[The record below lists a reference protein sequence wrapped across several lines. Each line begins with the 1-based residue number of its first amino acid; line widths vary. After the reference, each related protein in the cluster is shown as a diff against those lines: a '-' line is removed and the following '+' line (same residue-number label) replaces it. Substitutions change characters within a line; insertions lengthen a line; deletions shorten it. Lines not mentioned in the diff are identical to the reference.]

1 MSKQNF
7 GNLDK
12 LFDEV
17 TIIRNKN
24 AKKEAEKK
32 ALRAGKSEIKE
43 RQGNCEIKHK
53 NKRLDDSTEAEKHN
67 RVTREQGLMIQ
78 NARKA
83 KNWKQKDLANQIRVK
98 QDIIAQY
105 ENGKAIIDNKII
117 CLLERKLNIRLRNK
131 K

>member
-7 GNLDK
+7 GNLDN
-12 LFDEV
+12 LFDQV

-24 AKKEAEKK
+24 AKKEADKK
-32 ALRAGKSEIKE
+32 ALRSGKSEIKE
-43 RQGNCEIKHK
+43 RRGNCEIKDK
-53 NKRLDDSTEAEKHN
+53 NKMLDDSTEAEKLN

-78 NARKA
+78 NARKT